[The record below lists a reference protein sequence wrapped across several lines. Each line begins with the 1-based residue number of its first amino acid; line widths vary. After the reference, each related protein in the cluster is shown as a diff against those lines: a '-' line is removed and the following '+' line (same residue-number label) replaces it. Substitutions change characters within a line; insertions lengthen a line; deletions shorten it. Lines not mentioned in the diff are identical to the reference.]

1 MNSHLLQSIYE
12 CNYDSANPY
21 GDYKFE
27 FVEEINL
34 GYINDNIIDF
44 QGETFKVL
52 CSDRE
57 SYVSVN
63 GVRHDILPKTL
74 SKFKN
79 CSNAKEYVEAIECFA
94 YSVLIEKSIFNDGYF
109 AE

>member
-1 MNSHLLQSIYE
+1 M
-12 CNYDSANPY
+12 
-21 GDYKFE
+21 
-27 FVEEINL
+27 
-34 GYINDNIIDF
+34 GYIGDNIIEF
-44 QGETFKVL
+44 HGETHKAL

-63 GVRHDILPKTL
+63 GVRHDILPKTF

-79 CSNAKEYVEAIECFA
+79 ISNDKEYVETIECFA

>member
-1 MNSHLLQSIYE
+1 M
-12 CNYDSANPY
+12 
-21 GDYKFE
+21 G
-27 FVEEINL
+27 EINL
-34 GYINDNIIDF
+34 GYINDNIIEF
-44 QGETFKVL
+44 HGETFKAL

-57 SYVSVN
+57 SYVLIN

-79 CSNAKEYVEAIECFA
+79 CSNTKEYVEAIECFA

-109 AE
+109 TE

>member
-1 MNSHLLQSIYE
+1 MPSEVYE
-12 CNYDSANPY
+12 FA
-21 GDYKFE
+21 

-34 GYINDNIIDF
+34 GYINNNIIEF
-44 QGETFKVL
+44 HGEIFKAL